1 MLYEESLQLF
11 EELKELLNFQE
22 RRNFFN
28 RKQDIHI
35 ISCIK
40 IIDTILEKNQN
51 TEFNNDDLADVINIV
66 VQIIS
71 ILDINDTI
79 REHLDKMLIA
89 STELKKNTLTLKNV

>member
-1 MLYEESLQLF
+1 MLYEKAIQLF

-35 ISCIK
+35 NSSIK

-71 ILDINDTI
+71 ILDIDDTI
-79 REHLDKMLIA
+79 REHLNKMLITA
-89 STELKKNTLTLKNV
+89 TELKQNTLTLKNI